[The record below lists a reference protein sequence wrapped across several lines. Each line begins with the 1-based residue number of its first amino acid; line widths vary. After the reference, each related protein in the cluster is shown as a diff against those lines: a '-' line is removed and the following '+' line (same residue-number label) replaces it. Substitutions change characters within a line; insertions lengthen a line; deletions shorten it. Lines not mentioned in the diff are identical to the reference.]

1 MNMNNLNISKNIFMH
16 RKRIGYTQQNL
27 ADFLNI
33 SKSAVSKWERA
44 NALPEVN
51 YLGELAVL
59 FDISIDELVGF
70 SPQLTKQ
77 QIRVIYNTLA
87 EKFSEENYDDILNEV
102 KDYGKRYYSCYPFL
116 ASLTGLLV
124 NHLKLADDKE
134 ETISY
139 IGELIE
145 RILSKS
151 DSLHLKEQMIFFKA
165 LLFIK
170 ENNHQEVIELLK
182 ESTLPKLPVRTVL
195 AQSYL
200 MNGEMDKAKSA
211 LQIEIYEN
219 LIFMMGDL
227 TMLIYFSMYDDIES
241 VISKGS
247 AIDDAFN
254 LKKLHPNTA
263 LNFYLTA
270 AMKTA
275 DDKEKS
281 MFYLK
286 KFLVSVK
293 NLSEDYYLHGDE
305 FFSEID
311 DWIEDF
317 DLGRDVPVNKNT
329 AKEQLIDAVEHNE
342 AFKDFKDDIAFK
354 NILHNLK
361 LYLKED

>member
-1 MNMNNLNISKNIFMH
+1 MNKLNISGNILLH

-33 SKSAVSKWERA
+33 SKSAVSKWERG

-59 FDISIDELVGF
+59 FDISIDELVDF

-77 QIRVIYNTLA
+77 QIRVIYTDLA
-87 EKFSEENYDDILNEV
+87 EKFSRGNYDVVLNEA
-102 KDYGKRYYSCYPFL
+102 KNYAKRYYSCYSFL
-116 ASLTGLLV
+116 TSLTGLLV
-124 NHLKLADDKE
+124 NHLNLARDIE
-134 ETISY
+134 ETIAY
-139 IGELIE
+139 IRVLIE
-145 RILSKS
+145 RVLSKS
-151 DSLHLKEQMIFFKA
+151 DSLHLKEQIVFFKA
-165 LLFIK
+165 LLLIK
-170 ENNHQEVIELLK
+170 EDKHQEVIGLLK

-200 MNGEMDKAKSA
+200 MNGEMDKAKA
-211 LQIEIYEN
+211 AIQIAVYEN

-227 TMLIYFSMYDDIES
+227 TMLMYFSMHDDIES
-241 VISKGS
+241 LIGKGT
-247 AIDDAFN
+247 AIDHAFD

-275 DDKEKS
+275 DNKEKS
-281 MFYLK
+281 LFYLK
-286 KFLVSVK
+286 EFLISVK

-317 DLGRDVPVNKNT
+317 ELGKEVPVNKTT
-329 AKEQLIDAVEHNE
+329 AKEQLISAVEHNE
-342 AFKDFKDDIAFK
+342 VFKDFKDDITFK
-354 NILHNLK
+354 NILHSLK
-361 LYLKED
+361 LYLEED

>member
-1 MNMNNLNISKNIFMH
+1 MNKFNISDNIFMH

-33 SKSAVSKWERA
+33 SKSAVSKWERG

-77 QIRVIYNTLA
+77 QIRVIYNDLA
-87 EKFSEENYDDILNEV
+87 GKFSSENYDDVLNEV
-102 KDYGKRYYSCYPFL
+102 KDYAKRYYSCYPFL
-116 ASLTGLLV
+116 TSLAGLLV
-124 NHLKLADDKE
+124 NHLKLVDDKE
-134 ETISY
+134 ESIAY

-145 RILSKS
+145 RILSNS
-151 DSLHLKEQMIFFKA
+151 DSLHLKEQMVFFKA
-165 LLFIK
+165 LLLIK
-170 ENNHQEVIELLK
+170 ENRHGEVIELLQ

-200 MNGEMDKAKSA
+200 MDGKIDKAKSA

-227 TMLIYFSMYDDIES
+227 TMLMYFEMDNDIES
-241 VISKGS
+241 IISKGT
-247 AIDDAFN
+247 AIDNAFN
-254 LKKLHPNTA
+254 LKKLHPNTT

-275 DDKEKS
+275 GDKEKS
-281 MFYLK
+281 LFYLK
-286 KFLVSVK
+286 EFLISVK
-293 NLSEDYYLHGDE
+293 NLSKDYYLHGDE

-317 DLGRDVPVNKNT
+317 DLGREVPVNKT
-329 AKEQLIDAVEHNE
+329 IAKEQLIDSVENNE
-342 AFKDFKDDIAFK
+342 AFKDFKEDIEFK

-361 LYLKED
+361 IYLKED